1 MSAEGA
7 PTTTREQ
14 RASRRESL
22 VRAAIDVMAE
32 QGMAQSRLADVA
44 NRAGISPG
52 QVLYYFESKADLFLH
67 ALRTIEA
74 DLRREVLA
82 AGSELHSA
90 AERWEH
96 LLQLAAPTGA
106 GDFRLLLWLEAWEL
120 APRDP
125 YVAAQVQQ
133 LEDQWQAMVLD
144 ILRYGRERG
153 ELACDDLES
162 FVMRFSALMDGLTI
176 QVVVGSPR
184 VSRETM
190 LTICRQMAQQELRW
204 RT

>member
-1 MSAEGA
+1 MSAEGP

-74 DLRREVLA
+74 DLRRDVLA
-82 AGSELHSA
+82 ASSELRSA

-96 LLQLAAPTGA
+96 LLQLAAPTGP

-133 LEDQWQAMVLD
+133 LEDQWQAMVLE

-153 ELACDDLES
+153 ELACDDLAS
-162 FVMRFSALMDGLTI
+162 FVLRFSALMDGLTI
-176 QVVVGSPR
+176 QVVVGSPH

-190 LTICRQMAQQELRW
+190 LTICRQVAQQELRW